1 METRTIRPID
11 RLDAEVTVPGSKS
24 YTARAL
30 VIGALASG
38 ETILR
43 NPLFSEDTDCMI
55 QGLRSLGVTI
65 RKEGEALRV
74 AGTNGKLSP
83 SQPVLRLKG
92 AGTAVRFLT
101 ALSGLSPVPILIDGN
116 ERMRRRPIQD
126 LLDAL
131 GPLGIRGRSL
141 NRTGCPPVLIEAGRF
156 EGGRTLL
163 RGEKSSQFLSSILLA
178 SPYARKDVMIEIAG
192 ELVSRSYVDLTLDIM
207 KEFGA
212 DVSHEGYRLFHVA
225 PRPYQGREYLIE
237 GDLSSA
243 SYFFAAA
250 AVSGGRVLVKGINPR
265 TKQGDETLLSILESM
280 GCRVKRGRQ
289 EIELIGGRLRG
300 IDADMKALPDS
311 VQTLAVVAA
320 FAEGTTRILHVDHL
334 QYKETD
340 RIAALRRELSKMGIE
355 TTEAENGFAVKG
367 GAPRAARIETYQDH
381 RMAMAFAVAGL
392 KVPGM
397 VIEDPGCVDKSFPAF
412 WDLMEGLG

>member
-1 METRTIRPID
+1 METRTIRPIG
-11 RLDAEVTVPGSKS
+11 RLDVEVTIPGSKS

-55 QGLRSLGVTI
+55 QGLRNLGVTI
-65 RKEGEALRV
+65 RQEGEALRV
-74 AGTNGKLSP
+74 VGTNGKLSP
-83 SQPVLRLKG
+83 GQPILRLKG

-101 ALSGLSPVPILIDGN
+101 ALSGLSPVPIMIDGN
-116 ERMRRRPIQD
+116 ERMRQRPIQD
-126 LLDAL
+126 LLDGL
-131 GPLGIRGRSL
+131 GPFGIKGRSL
-141 NRTGCPPVLIEAGRF
+141 NGTGCPPILIEAARF

-163 RGEKSSQFLSSILLA
+163 RGEKSSQYLSSILLS
-178 SPYARKDVMIEIAG
+178 SPCAQKDVTIEIAG

-207 KEFGA
+207 REFDA
-212 DVSHEGYRLFHVA
+212 DVSHESYRLFHVA

-250 AVSGGRVLVKGINPR
+250 AVSGGRVLVKGINPQ
-265 TKQGDETLLSILESM
+265 TKQGDETFLKILESM
-280 GCRVKRGRQ
+280 GCRVNRGRQ

-300 IDADMKALPDS
+300 VDADMKALPDS

-320 FAEGTTRILHVDHL
+320 FAEGTTRIFHVDHL

-355 TTEAENGFAVKG
+355 TAELQDGFAVKG
-367 GAPRAARIETYQDH
+367 GAPRAARIETYHDH
-381 RMAMAFAVAGL
+381 RMAMAFAVSGL
-392 KVPGM
+392 KVSGM
-397 VIEDPGCVDKSFPAF
+397 AIEDPDCVEKSFPAF
-412 WDLMEGLG
+412 WALMEGLG